1 MSKKALPVIII
12 TVCLLFAG
20 CKAPADQEQKNNTE
34 TAVLSTETQEEEWK
48 QVHSTQ
54 KDLEKL
60 PQKIQKIF
68 SDNQTFFDVEKE
80 KEYDK
85 NSFIKTL
92 TKEGYRPQ
100 WAEFLVADWD
110 NDGEYELAVYI
121 KNSPDYNDCRIFDAS
136 NKKVYAHAF
145 TARAIEGIS
154 DMGIIRGS
162 SGAADTDYDRL
173 FLDGKEQKFY
183 EYKGEKVYLSVEYAW
198 SHDSIVS
205 GM

>member
-1 MSKKALPVIII
+1 MLKKILPVIII

-121 KNSPDYNDCRIFDAS
+121 KNT
-136 NKKVYAHAF
+136 HAF

-183 EYKGEKVYLSVEYAW
+183 DYKGKKVYLSVEYAW

-205 GM
+205 GI

>member
-1 MSKKALPVIII
+1 MLKKILPVIII

-20 CKAPADQEQKNNTE
+20 CKAPADQEQKSNTE
-34 TAVLSTETQEEEWK
+34 TAVLSTETQEEDWK

-68 SDNQTFFDVEKE
+68 SDNQTFFDVEKG

-85 NSFIKTL
+85 DSFIKAL

-110 NDGEYELAVYI
+110 NDGEYELAIYI
-121 KNSPDYNDCRIFDAS
+121 K
-136 NKKVYAHAF
+136 
-145 TARAIEGIS
+145 IS
-154 DMGIIRGS
+154 
-162 SGAADTDYDRL
+162 
-173 FLDGKEQKFY
+173 
-183 EYKGEKVYLSVEYAW
+183 
-198 SHDSIVS
+198 
-205 GM
+205 

>member
-1 MSKKALPVIII
+1 MLKKILPVIII

-85 NSFIKTL
+85 NSFIK
-92 TKEGYRPQ
+92 
-100 WAEFLVADWD
+100 
-110 NDGEYELAVYI
+110 
-121 KNSPDYNDCRIFDAS
+121 S
-136 NKKVYAHAF
+136 
-145 TARAIEGIS
+145 
-154 DMGIIRGS
+154 
-162 SGAADTDYDRL
+162 
-173 FLDGKEQKFY
+173 
-183 EYKGEKVYLSVEYAW
+183 
-198 SHDSIVS
+198 
-205 GM
+205 

>member
-1 MSKKALPVIII
+1 MLKKILPVIII

-34 TAVLSTETQEEEWK
+34 TAVLSTETQEEDWK

-68 SDNQTFFDVEKE
+68 SDNQTFFDVEKG

-92 TKEGYRPQ
+92 TKEGYRPR

-110 NDGEYELAVYI
+110 NDGEYELAVY
-121 KNSPDYNDCRIFDAS
+121 
-136 NKKVYAHAF
+136 NKKTVRINN
-145 TARAIEGIS
+145 TAE
-154 DMGIIRGS
+154 
-162 SGAADTDYDRL
+162 
-173 FLDGKEQKFY
+173 F
-183 EYKGEKVYLSVEYAW
+183 
-198 SHDSIVS
+198 
-205 GM
+205 

>member
-1 MSKKALPVIII
+1 M
-12 TVCLLFAG
+12 
-20 CKAPADQEQKNNTE
+20 
-34 TAVLSTETQEEEWK
+34 
-48 QVHSTQ
+48 
-54 KDLEKL
+54 
-60 PQKIQKIF
+60 
-68 SDNQTFFDVEKE
+68 
-80 KEYDK
+80 
-85 NSFIKTL
+85 
-92 TKEGYRPQ
+92 TKEGYRPR

-121 KNSPDYNDCRIFDAS
+121 NN
-136 NKKVYAHAF
+136 AF

-162 SGAADTDYDRL
+162 RGAAHTDYDRL

-205 GM
+205 GI

>member
-1 MSKKALPVIII
+1 MLKKILPVIII

-34 TAVLSTETQEEEWK
+34 TAVLSTETQEEDWK

-68 SDNQTFFDVEKE
+68 SDNQTFFDVEKG

-121 KNSPDYNDCRIFDAS
+121 KTVRIIMTAEFLMRQIRKCMRMLLRPVQLRESVIWELSEVQAVQLIQTMTDCFWMEK
-136 NKKVYAHAF
+136 NKNFMNIK
-145 TARAIEGIS
+145 
-154 DMGIIRGS
+154 
-162 SGAADTDYDRL
+162 
-173 FLDGKEQKFY
+173 GKRY
-183 EYKGEKVYLSVEYAW
+183 IYR
-198 SHDSIVS
+198 
-205 GM
+205 

>member
-1 MSKKALPVIII
+1 MLKKILPVIII

-121 KNSPDYNDCRIFDAS
+121 K
-136 NKKVYAHAF
+136 KKVYAHAF

-183 EYKGEKVYLSVEYAW
+183 DYKGKKVYLSVEYAW

-205 GM
+205 GI

>member
-1 MSKKALPVIII
+1 MLKKILPVIII

-34 TAVLSTETQEEEWK
+34 TAVLSTETQEEDWK

-68 SDNQTFFDVEKE
+68 SDNQTFFDVEKG

-183 EYKGEKVYLSVEYAW
+183 DYLE
-198 SHDSIVS
+198 
-205 GM
+205 

>member
-20 CKAPADQEQKNNTE
+20 CKAPADQEQKSNTE
-34 TAVLSTETQEEEWK
+34 TAVLSTETQEEDWK

-68 SDNQTFFDVEKE
+68 SDNQTFFDVEKG

-85 NSFIKTL
+85 DSFIKAL

-145 TARAIEGIS
+145 TARAIEESVIWELS
-154 DMGIIRGS
+154 EVQAVQLIQTM
-162 SGAADTDYDRL
+162 TDC
-173 FLDGKEQKFY
+173 FWMEKNKNFMNIKGKRY
-183 EYKGEKVYLSVEYAW
+183 IYR
-198 SHDSIVS
+198 
-205 GM
+205 

>member
-12 TVCLLFAG
+12 TVCLLFAD

-34 TAVLSTETQEEEWK
+34 TAVLSTETQEEDWK

-68 SDNQTFFDVEKE
+68 SDNQTFFDVEKG

-121 KNSPDYNDCRIFDAS
+121 KNLLNF
-136 NKKVYAHAF
+136 
-145 TARAIEGIS
+145 
-154 DMGIIRGS
+154 
-162 SGAADTDYDRL
+162 
-173 FLDGKEQKFY
+173 
-183 EYKGEKVYLSVEYAW
+183 
-198 SHDSIVS
+198 
-205 GM
+205 

>member
-20 CKAPADQEQKNNTE
+20 CKAPADQEQKSNTE
-34 TAVLSTETQEEEWK
+34 TAVLSTETQEEDWK

-68 SDNQTFFDVEKE
+68 SDNQTFFDVEKG

-85 NSFIKTL
+85 DSFIKAL

-136 NKKVYAHAF
+136 NKKVWESVIWELSEVQAVQLIQ
-145 TARAIEGIS
+145 T
-154 DMGIIRGS
+154 M
-162 SGAADTDYDRL
+162 TDC
-173 FLDGKEQKFY
+173 FWMEKNKNFMNIKGKRY
-183 EYKGEKVYLSVEYAW
+183 IYR
-198 SHDSIVS
+198 
-205 GM
+205 